1 LLRTVISAEQ
11 YRAKAEELERK
22 AAEAKTVEA
31 RADLY
36 VVAACLRSLAHQL
49 QQDERADR
57 DPEPRSWK

>member
-1 LLRTVISAEQ
+1 MNAEQ

-49 QQDERADR
+49 QQDDQADR
-57 DPEPRSWK
+57 DAEPRTWK